1 MEYWLQLS
9 SVSHPLD
16 RCSYETQ
23 TLFKTDCPEAIILE
37 LDTYSDLFLVQ
48 QYTTLLQSAQS
59 FHLHI
64 EVCDW
69 KDGGS
74 VTRMIQS
81 LYRLAKPDCI
91 TWHGA
96 TQADLIRFITPLGE
110 IHQLETPKKITDYIK

>member
-16 RCSYETQ
+16 RCSYESQ
-23 TLFKTDCPEAIILE
+23 SLFKKHCPESIILE

-48 QYTTLLQSAQS
+48 QYTTLLQSSQS

-69 KDGGS
+69 KEGGS

-81 LYRLAKPDCI
+81 LYRLPKPAYI
-91 TWHGA
+91 TWHGNK
-96 TQADLIRFITPLGE
+96 QIDLTRFITPLGE
-110 IHQLETPKKITDYIK
+110 IHHLEHPEKIVEYIK